1 MDEDI
6 TVATQ
11 RHTDAEVAE
20 KLAMADEMAAQGR
33 LHGDIA
39 KSLGV
44 SVMTYHRWR
53 KARSISGHPS
63 QRIAD
68 DAEQPDIPTER
79 EQAGKIRELQVENLR
94 LRRLVTDLLLEKME
108 LEESLSG
115 GLANRKTAGRG

>member
-6 TVATQ
+6 TVPIQ
-11 RHTDAEVAE
+11 RHTDAEVAA

-53 KARSISGHPS
+53 KARSASGHPS
-63 QRIAD
+63 QRIAND
-68 DAEQPDIPTER
+68 VERTDIPIER
-79 EQAGKIRELQVENLR
+79 EQTSKIRELQVENLR
-94 LRRLVTDLLLEKME
+94 LRRLVTDLLLQKME
-108 LEESLSG
+108 IEEGLRG
-115 GLANRKTAGRG
+115 GAANRKTAGRS